1 VADVLPIGLPPAVR
15 SWSSRTTYAAT
26 AKVTAGDI
34 VEHPKFGPGVVLG
47 VEPGRAH
54 ILFES
59 GARKLVAG

>member
-1 VADVLPIGLPPAVR
+1 MVAVVVAGRVR
-15 SWSSRTTYAAT
+15 AAARGARTTYAAT
-26 AKVTAGDI
+26 AKLSAGDV

-54 ILFES
+54 VLFES